1 MICKMDRKMIIQ
13 RLAFAKY
20 LIYKG
25 NIESSNAEPLS
36 SVSILNYHDAL
47 EFAFDLVL
55 TDKGI
60 SMNGLSFMQYF
71 DKVNKW
77 LKANTKT
84 EISLRPSLEKLKDRR
99 VNLKHKGIFPSKTD
113 IEESR
118 ITVNNLF
125 EELCKNVYGLDIKDI
140 SLIELINNTR
150 VKGFIKEA
158 IDNYPINQKE
168 PMEKI
173 SLAFEFLLRDYESSK
188 ADFLSRSP
196 FYFGKDMTFLSSFHM
211 NLKSGDKFAEFVDK
225 TKESIEAMQKTV
237 KILAFGLDY
246 KKYIKFRLIIP
257 EPIWFI
263 GSDMPKVHL
272 PQNPQISQSDFDFC
286 IAYLIECALKLQEF
300 DFEIEKKRHA

>member
-1 MICKMDRKMIIQ
+1 MDIKIIIQ
-13 RLAFAKY
+13 RLAFVKY
-20 LIYKG
+20 LIHQG
-25 NIESSNAEPLS
+25 NMETSNTEPLS

-47 EFAFDLVL
+47 EFAFDLIL

-71 DKVNKW
+71 DKVNEW
-77 LKANTKT
+77 LRNNGKT

-118 ITVNNLF
+118 ITANNLF

-140 SLIELINNTR
+140 SLVELMNNTR
-150 VKGFIKEA
+150 VKSFIKEA
-158 IDNYPINQKE
+158 MDKYPTDQKE
-168 PMEKI
+168 PIEKI
-173 SLAFEFLLRDYESSK
+173 SLAFEFLLRDYEYSK

-196 FYFGKDMTFLSSFHM
+196 FYFGKDMTFLSSFYM
-211 NLKSGDKFAEFVDK
+211 NLKSGDKLAEFVDK
-225 TKESIEAMQKTV
+225 TKESIEAMQKAV

-263 GSDMPKVHL
+263 GGDMPKVHL
-272 PQNPQISQSDFDFC
+272 SQNPQISQ
-286 IAYLIECALKLQEF
+286 QEF
-300 DFEIEKKRHA
+300 DFEIKKRRPA